1 MSSVTIVV
9 PTYNESGNVRELV
22 RRLDAVREEASIDE
36 VIFVDDSTDDT
47 PAVIERTSEFA
58 RVPVRLVHRNES
70 ERAGGLSGAVV
81 TGIAAAN
88 SPWVLVMDADLQHP
102 PEDVPRLMAA
112 ADDSAVDTVVASRY
126 CEGGG
131 AHGLDGGLRRLV
143 STGSTRLASLLF
155 PLRLRRC
162 TDSMTGFFAVRRDA
176 IDLTS
181 LRPRGFK
188 ILLEILVRHRVRVVE
203 VPFVFAERRSG
214 DSKASMREGLRFVV
228 QLAAL
233 RWHMWWATKRAREM
247 VSFGV
252 VGLLNLLIDVGL
264 FNLLLLGFRHDAAA
278 AKAVSTTVATV
289 TSYFMNRHWTWRD
302 RMRSGVHR
310 ELPLFVALSAV
321 GLGIAEACL
330 WISHDLLGYTSAL
343 ADNVAANGFGL
354 ALGMVWRFLSFK
366 KWVFTAPLVPAASA
380 DTVLQAAPA
389 DTALHEVPASAH
401 ARRPRKRLSRL

>member
-1 MSSVTIVV
+1 MSTVTIVV
-9 PTYNESGNVRELV
+9 PTYNESGNVPELV
-22 RRLDAVREEASIDE
+22 RRLDAVRDDAHIDE

-47 PAVIERTSEFA
+47 PMVIEQTSH
-58 RVPVRLVHRNES
+58 RVTVPVRLVHRDGL

-81 TGIAAAN
+81 AGIAAAH

-112 ADDSAVDTVVASRY
+112 ASSPDVDTVVASRY
-126 CEGGG
+126 CAGGG
-131 AHGLDGGLRRLV
+131 AHGLNGRLRRLV
-143 STGSTRLASLLF
+143 STGSTRLAALLF

-162 TDSMTGFFAVRRDA
+162 TDSMTGFFAVRREA
-176 IDLTS
+176 IDLGS

-214 DSKASMREGLRFVV
+214 DSKASMRQGLRFVV

-247 VSFGV
+247 VTFGF
-252 VGLLNLLIDVGL
+252 VGVLNLLIDVGL
-264 FNLLLLGFRHDAAA
+264 FNVLLLGLRHDAAV
-278 AKAVSTTVATV
+278 AKAVSTTAATV
-289 TSYFMNRHWTWRD
+289 SSYFMNRHWTWRD
-302 RMRSGVHR
+302 RTRSGMHR

-366 KWVFTAPLVPAASA
+366 KWVFTAPLVPAEPVDAGSA
-380 DTVLQAAPA
+380 AAR
-389 DTALHEVPASAH
+389 
-401 ARRPRKRLSRL
+401 ARHSRKSLSRS

>member
-9 PTYNESGNVRELV
+9 PTYNESDNVPELV
-22 RRLDAVREEASIDE
+22 RRLDAVREQAGIDE

-47 PAVIERTSEFA
+47 PAVIERTSGFA
-58 RVPVRLVHRNES
+58 TVPVRLVHRAQS

-81 TGIAAAN
+81 TGIAAAH

-112 ADDSAVDTVVASRY
+112 ADSPNVDTVVASRY

-131 AHGLDGGLRRLV
+131 ARGLNGGLRRLV

-176 IDLTS
+176 INLES

-228 QLAAL
+228 QLAEL

-252 VGLLNLLIDVGL
+252 VGVLNLLIDVGV
-264 FNLLLLGFRHDAAA
+264 FNVLLLGLRHDAAV
-278 AKAVSTTVATV
+278 AKAVSTTAATV
-289 TSYFMNRHWTWRD
+289 SSYFMNRHWTWRD
-302 RMRSGVHR
+302 RMRSGMHR

-366 KWVFTAPLVPAASA
+366 KWVFTAPLVPAEPTDAASA
-380 DTVLQAAPA
+380 VAAPQ
-389 DTALHEVPASAH
+389 
-401 ARRPRKRLSRL
+401 RRPRKLLSRS

>member
-9 PTYNESGNVRELV
+9 PTYNESDNVPELV
-22 RRLDAVREEASIDE
+22 RRLEAVREQAGIDE

-47 PAVIERTSEFA
+47 PAVIERTSKLA
-58 RVPVRLVHRNES
+58 AVPVRLVHRTEA

-81 TGIAAAN
+81 AGIAAAH

-112 ADDSAVDTVVASRY
+112 ADGPNVDTVVASRY
-126 CEGGG
+126 CAGG
-131 AHGLDGGLRRLV
+131 AAQGLDSGLRRLV

-176 IDLTS
+176 IDLES

-203 VPFVFAERRSG
+203 VPFVFATRRSG
-214 DSKASMREGLRFVV
+214 DSKASMREGIRFVV

-252 VGLLNLLIDVGL
+252 VGVLNLLIDVGL
-264 FNLLLLGFRHDAAA
+264 FNVLLLGLRHDAAI

-289 TSYFMNRHWTWRD
+289 SSYFMNRQWTWSD
-302 RMRSGVHR
+302 RTRSGMHR
-310 ELPLFVALSAV
+310 ELPLFAALSAV

-330 WISHDLLGYTSAL
+330 WISHDLLGYTSAV

-366 KWVFTAPLVPAASA
+366 KWVFTAPLVPAEPV
-380 DTVLQAAPA
+380 DAAPQ
-389 DTALHEVPASAH
+389 
-401 ARRPRKRLSRL
+401 RRPRKLLSRS

>member
-9 PTYNESGNVRELV
+9 PTFNESGNVPELV
-22 RRLDAVREEASIDE
+22 RRLEAVREQAHIDE
-36 VIFVDDSTDDT
+36 VIFVDDSTDET
-47 PAVIERTSEFA
+47 PAVIERTSQRA
-58 RVPVRLVHRNES
+58 AVPVRLVHRS
-70 ERAGGLSGAVV
+70 EEDRAGGLSGAVV

-112 ADDSAVDTVVASRY
+112 ADSPNVDTVVASRY
-126 CEGGG
+126 CAGGG
-131 AHGLDGGLRRLV
+131 SQGLDGGLRRLV
-143 STGSTRLASLLF
+143 STGSTRLANLLF

-176 IDLTS
+176 IDLDS

-214 DSKASMREGLRFVV
+214 DSKATMREGMRFVV
-228 QLAAL
+228 QLAEL

-247 VSFGV
+247 VTFGA
-252 VGLLNLLIDVGL
+252 VGVANLLIDVGL
-264 FNLLLLGFRHDAAA
+264 FNVLLLGLRHDAAV
-278 AKAVSTTVATV
+278 AKAVSTTAATV
-289 TSYFMNRHWTWRD
+289 SSYFMNRHWTWRD
-302 RMRSGVHR
+302 RTRSGMHR

-366 KWVFTAPLVPAASA
+366 KWVFTAPLVPAE
-380 DTVLQAAPA
+380 PA
-389 DTALHEVPASAH
+389 DAARV
-401 ARRPRKRLSRL
+401 RRPRKHLSRS

>member
-9 PTYNESGNVRELV
+9 PTYNESGNVPELV
-22 RRLDAVREEASIDE
+22 RRLDAVREQAGIDE

-47 PAVIERTSEFA
+47 PAVIERTSERA
-58 RVPVRLVHRNES
+58 RVPVRLVHRAEAD
-70 ERAGGLSGAVV
+70 RAGGLSGAVV
-81 TGIAAAN
+81 TGIAAAH

-112 ADDSAVDTVVASRY
+112 ADGPDVDTVVASRY
-126 CEGGG
+126 CDGGG
-131 AHGLDGGLRRLV
+131 AHGLNGGLRRLV

-176 IDLTS
+176 IDLSS

-214 DSKASMREGLRFVV
+214 ESKASMRQGMRFVV

-247 VSFGV
+247 VSFGA
-252 VGLLNLLIDVGL
+252 VGVLNLLIDVGL
-264 FNLLLLGFRHDAAA
+264 FNVLLLGLRHDAAV

-302 RMRSGVHR
+302 RMRSGMHR

-366 KWVFTAPLVPAASA
+366 KWVFTAPLVPAEPTEAVA
-380 DTVLQAAPA
+380 V
-389 DTALHEVPASAH
+389 
-401 ARRPRKRLSRL
+401 RRPRKLLSRL

>member
-9 PTYNESGNVRELV
+9 PTFNESDNVPELV
-22 RRLDAVREEASIDE
+22 RRLDAVRDDAHIDE
-36 VIFVDDSTDDT
+36 VIFVDDSTDET
-47 PAVIERTSEFA
+47 PAVIERTSRSA
-58 RVPVRLVHRNES
+58 ALAVRLLHRADT
-70 ERAGGLSGAVV
+70 ERTGGLSGAVV
-81 TGIAAAN
+81 AGIAAAR

-112 ADDSAVDTVVASRY
+112 ADSADVDTVVASRY
-126 CEGGG
+126 CAGGG

-143 STGSTRLASLLF
+143 STGSTRLAALLF

-162 TDSMTGFFAVRRDA
+162 TDSMTGFFAVRREA
-176 IDLTS
+176 IDLDS

-203 VPFVFAERRSG
+203 VPFVFAQRHSG
-214 DSKASMREGLRFVV
+214 DSKASIREGFRFVV

-233 RWHMWWATKRAREM
+233 RWHLWWATKRAREM
-247 VSFGV
+247 VTFGA
-252 VGLLNLLIDVGL
+252 VGVLNLLIDVGL
-264 FNLLLLGFRHDAAA
+264 FNVLLLGLRHDAAI
-278 AKAVSTTVATV
+278 AKAISTTAATV
-289 TSYFMNRHWTWRD
+289 SSYYMNRHWTWRD

-310 ELPLFVALSAV
+310 ELPLFAAFSAV

-330 WISHDLLGYTSAL
+330 WISHDVLGYTSAL

-366 KWVFTAPLVPAASA
+366 KWVFTAPLVPAEPTAP
-380 DTVLQAAPA
+380 PA
-389 DTALHEVPASAH
+389 DAV
-401 ARRPRKRLSRL
+401 ARVRHPRKLLSRS

>member
-1 MSSVTIVV
+1 VASVTIVV
-9 PTYNESGNVRELV
+9 PTFNESDNVPELV
-22 RRLDAVREEASIDE
+22 RRLDAVRGDAHIDE

-47 PAVIERTSEFA
+47 PAVIERTSRRA
-58 RVPVRLVHRNES
+58 GVSVRLLHRADA
-70 ERAGGLSGAVV
+70 ERTGGLSGAVV
-81 TGIAAAN
+81 AGIAAAQ

-112 ADDSAVDTVVASRY
+112 AEGADVDTVVASRY
-126 CEGGG
+126 CAGGD

-143 STGSTRLASLLF
+143 STGSTRLAALLF

-162 TDSMTGFFAVRRDA
+162 TDSMTGFFAVRRGA
-176 IDLTS
+176 IDLDS

-203 VPFVFAERRSG
+203 VPFVFAQRRSG

-233 RWHMWWATKRAREM
+233 RWHLWWATKRAREM
-247 VSFGV
+247 ATFGV
-252 VGLLNLLIDVGL
+252 VGLVNLLIDVGL
-264 FNLLLLGFRHDAAA
+264 FNVLLLGLRHDAAI
-278 AKAVSTTVATV
+278 AKAVSTTAATV
-289 TSYFMNRHWTWRD
+289 SSYYMNRHWTWRD
-302 RMRSGVHR
+302 RTRSGVHR
-310 ELPLFVALSAV
+310 ELPLFAALSAV

-366 KWVFTAPLVPAASA
+366 KWVFTAPLVPAKQAEPA
-380 DTVLQAAPA
+380 TVAVGARPA
-389 DTALHEVPASAH
+389 DVATRV
-401 ARRPRKRLSRL
+401 RRPRKLLSRS

>member
-9 PTYNESGNVRELV
+9 PTYNESGNVPELV
-22 RRLDAVREEASIDE
+22 RRLDAVREQASIDE

-47 PAVIERTSEFA
+47 PAVIERTSESA
-58 RVPVRLVHRNES
+58 SVPVRLVHRAES

-81 TGIAAAN
+81 TGIAAAH

-112 ADDSAVDTVVASRY
+112 ADDSHVDTVVASRY

-131 AHGLDGGLRRLV
+131 AHGLNGGLRRLV

-162 TDSMTGFFAVRRDA
+162 TDSMTGFFAVRREA
-176 IDLTS
+176 INLES

-228 QLAAL
+228 QLAEL

-247 VSFGV
+247 VAFGV
-252 VGLLNLLIDVGL
+252 VGVLNLLIDVGL
-264 FNLLLLGFRHDAAA
+264 FNVLLLGLRHDAAV

-302 RMRSGVHR
+302 RTRSGMHR

-354 ALGMVWRFLSFK
+354 VLGMVWRFLSFK
-366 KWVFTAPLVPAASA
+366 RWVFTAPLLPAEPV
-380 DTVLQAAPA
+380 DAAP
-389 DTALHEVPASAH
+389 EGRS
-401 ARRPRKRLSRL
+401 RKLLSRS